1 MQLSNDLR
9 IEKRRLA
16 VAVTLMSGVSLDGEL
31 FAQASEHYHGD
42 VEDAPEILNSADPFF
57 PLAVRN
63 GETILV
69 AKDNVQTVAI
79 ARSTVHEDAALS
91 VPTRV
96 EVGLRDGDRLSGTIL
111 VDPASGRT
119 RLLDFL
125 NRRPH
130 RFIALYGRESV
141 LLINRALLERVRPL

>member
-9 IEKRRLA
+9 IEKRRLP
-16 VAVTLMSGVSLDGEL
+16 VAVTLMSGVSMDGEL
-31 FAQASEHYHGD
+31 FAQASEHYHGH

-63 GETILV
+63 GETILI

-79 ARSTVHEDAALS
+79 ARSTVHEDAALGI
-91 VPTRV
+91 PTRV

-111 VDPASGRT
+111 VDPANGRT

-125 NRRPH
+125 NRRRH

-141 LLINRALLERVRPL
+141 LLINRTLLERVRPL